1 LLKIGLFCAAGIKWK
16 TTHTT
21 IMNAHFNFSGKT
33 ALITGGVSG
42 IGAATSLAF
51 ARAGASVIAC
61 GLTDAELDAARADK
75 NFAGVR
81 IEKLDV
87 RDGAAVNALVGSLTQ
102 LDVVVHC
109 AGMIARAAEHDPVRF
124 AEVIDVNLNG
134 GMRVS
139 TAARPL
145 LAQSK
150 GAIVF
155 IGSVM
160 SYFGGPVQ
168 PAYSA
173 SKGGVKNLVMSL
185 GCAYAA
191 EGIRVNGVAPGWVI
205 TELSRGARENP
216 ERAAQ
221 INARIPMQRWADT
234 AEIADPILFLCSDAA
249 RYITGSMLAIDGGYM
264 SVG

>member
-1 LLKIGLFCAAGIKWK
+1 
-16 TTHTT
+16 
-21 IMNAHFNFSGKT
+21 MNFNFDFSSRT
-33 ALITGGVSG
+33 VLVTGGVSG

-51 ARAGASVIAC
+51 KRAGASVIAC
-61 GLTDAELDAARADK
+61 GYTEQELAAARADPR
-75 NFAGVR
+75 FAGVDVR
-81 IEKLDV
+81 ALDV
-87 RDGAAVNALVGSLTQ
+87 GDFESVKRLIGSLDA
-102 LDVVVHC
+102 LDFVVNS
-109 AGMIARAAEHDPVRF
+109 AGTIRRGAEHDPEVFDR
-124 AEVIDVNLNG
+124 VIDINLNG

-145 LAQSK
+145 LAKSK

-155 IGSVM
+155 IASIM
-160 SYFGGPVQ
+160 AYFGGPVQ

-173 SKGGVKNLVMSL
+173 SKGAVRNLTMSL
-185 GCAYAA
+185 ACAYAA
-191 EGIRVNGVAPGWVI
+191 DGIRVNAVAPGWVI

-221 INARIPMQRWADT
+221 INARIPIGRWADS

-249 RYITGSMLAIDGGYM
+249 RYMTGTVMLVDGGYS